1 MTIVYTYN
9 YHVHVHLHL
18 AIQKNIQIYS
28 IRDLTV
34 THLTLCNKT
43 CTLAVTEE
51 FNEHRHVAVQ
61 SMIRKYNIHDI
72 PA

>member
-18 AIQKNIQIYS
+18 AIQIYY
-28 IRDLTV
+28 IMDLTV

>member
-28 IRDLTV
+28 IMDLTV
-34 THLTLCNKT
+34 THLTK
-43 CTLAVTEE
+43 
-51 FNEHRHVAVQ
+51 HVHLLLLRNL
-61 SMIRKYNIHDI
+61 MNIDM
-72 PA
+72 

>member
-1 MTIVYTYN
+1 M
-9 YHVHVHLHL
+9 
-18 AIQKNIQIYS
+18 
-28 IRDLTV
+28 DLTV